1 MKSLHMIAFTL
12 VLVGALNWGL
22 AALGF
27 NVVNMLLGSWPMLEK
42 IVYIL
47 VGLSAVYV
55 GVTHRKD
62 CNTCAVSE
70 M

>member
-1 MKSLHMIAFTL
+1 MKMAHMGAFLL

-22 AALGF
+22 VAFF
-27 NVVNMLLGSWPMLEK
+27 NFNLVSVIFGAGTMLERV
-42 IVYIL
+42 VYAL

-55 GVTHRKD
+55 ALTHKKD
-62 CNTCAVSE
+62 CKICSK